1 MDTINEYEVVNVNT
15 GAVLNLRSQ
24 RAWGLARRRPSVY
37 KIRKR
42 ETAST
47 PEPDPT
53 RETVITA
60 LESLGEKIDRRN
72 TTEKLQ
78 AQLDKASAP
87 KETAHAAL

>member
-24 RAWGLARRRPSVY
+24 RAWSLARRRPSVF

-53 RETVITA
+53 RETIITA
-60 LESLGEKIDRRN
+60 LEALGEKVDRRN

-78 AQLDKASAP
+78 TQLEAAQAP
-87 KETAHAAL
+87 RGAAHAAL